1 MATSKSKKVKVQD
14 LKGLKLYNYLVRRL
28 GEENKKLGNTQQVGA
43 AKRRSIVSKEIYPK
57 FKNRKFTLR
66 DINSE
71 LRRVVKILPPKEIC
85 NPLYLSEAYLAFVE
99 YYEID
104 NHIRTVLP
112 DCIDVKVNAGD
123 YGKTKIFNTMNYSYY
138 DSGVRKIIENIREG
152 LAQNESGMAYFSGV
166 VKLKKGKKNNG
177 IPDNYYVEYIL
188 YVNDEAVGDDS
199 SVDFD
204 LPAKEQKKV
213 DDINTFLAS
222 KFKELQ
228 KEKRKRKRI
237 AKKKEPKK
245 PSELKK
251 EVSSKVNEVIKSLR
265 ELNKLGLI
273 SKADFEKQRK
283 RLLGLKNKK

>member
-251 EVSSKVNEVIKSLR
+251 EVSSKVNEAIKSLR